1 MIKKIIFIVVLFLGF
16 NSFGQDIVELR
27 KKANTTSDKELLV
40 FVKKAKD
47 QGLSLA
53 EAEKQFSLLG
63 AKPKEIKRLR
73 DLWDEETPEDEP
85 NLFEDSDNENQS
97 KFGNTIPFEEEENN
111 EIDSEELLNED
122 EFTIDDEVEEL
133 KRFGSDFFNNKN
145 IIKTP
150 QLFVSTPADYRLGPG
165 DELIIN
171 LFGASENTYSV
182 QISRNGNVK
191 FDKLAPVF
199 LSGLSVGSASRRL
212 KSRLSKIYT
221 GLNSE
226 NAVEKV
232 DLELNL
238 QKARS
243 IVVNITG
250 QVVAPGTYTI
260 SGFSSVLNALY
271 AAGGPNDVGTY
282 RDINII
288 RNGKVVYNVD
298 LYDYFS
304 NGIYPNIYLRDQDV
318 ILVKP
323 YQIETEVVSGFKQL
337 ALFEFKEGEVISDLI
352 KISGGAKSNT
362 YKSKIFIERFDVF
375 SKKIIEINEIDFKKT
390 KLNDGDK
397 ISFKEI
403 NNENIT
409 GSVRIGGAVYLS
421 GGFELKNNK
430 TVNDLINSAKGLTN
444 DLIGSNAILYRNS
457 NGLDNESISINLK
470 NNNELS
476 TQLFENDSLYLPNSN
491 DFLFDQVIEIKGE
504 VNFPREIEFRF
515 GYTIPDLI
523 ILSGGLTPYANK
535 NDIRIFRNTSKSG
548 GENVTQEIIIKLD
561 ENLTPNKKILLQPD
575 DIVTVNT
582 FPYRKENK
590 FYSIEGELAL
600 PGLYSIKNQTYS
612 VYDAITENVEFLKSS
627 SIDGISIIRDEI
639 QIPVA
644 GSKLM
649 SQGNKSK
656 YNFELV
662 SGDKIIIPAINNTVI
677 VSGEVQQE
685 GIINIDRPISAKA
698 AIELV
703 GGFTNKSIKKE
714 VYVEY
719 QNGLRKVTSNF
730 LFFKFYP
737 KVLPGSKV
745 VVPVKDENEQT
756 TSVGDIV
763 GYTTSLVSIIA
774 LIKSL

>member
-133 KRFGSDFFNNKN
+133 KRFGSDFFNNEN
-145 IIKTP
+145 IVETP

-409 GSVRIGGAVYLS
+409 GSVAIGGAVYLG

-430 TVNDLINSAKGLTN
+430 TVKDLINSAKGLTN

-457 NGLDNESISINLK
+457 NGLNNESISINLK
-470 NNNELS
+470 NNDELS

-491 DFLFDQVIEIKGE
+491 DFLFDQFIEIKGE
-504 VNFPREIEFRF
+504 VNLPREIEFRF
-515 GYTIPDLI
+515 GYTISDLI

-535 NDIRIFRNTSKSG
+535 NDVRIFRNISKSG
-548 GENVTQEIIIKLD
+548 DENVTQEIIIKLD
-561 ENLTPNKKILLQPD
+561 ENLTPNKKIILQPD

-582 FPYRKENK
+582 FPFRKENK
-590 FYSIEGELAL
+590 FYSIEGEVAL

-627 SIDGISIIRDEI
+627 SIDGISIVRDEI

-649 SQGNKSK
+649 SQGKESK

-662 SGDKIIIPAINNTVI
+662 SGDKIIIPAINNTVT

-685 GIINIDRPISAKA
+685 GIINIDRPISAKS
-698 AIELV
+698 AIESV

-737 KVLPGSKV
+737 KVLPGSIV
-745 VVPVKDENEQT
+745 VVPVKDENEQK

-763 GYTTSLVSIIA
+763 GYTTSIVSIIA

>member
-133 KRFGSDFFNNKN
+133 KRFGSDFFNNEN
-145 IIKTP
+145 IVETP

-730 LFFKFYP
+730 LFFKF
-737 KVLPGSKV
+737 
-745 VVPVKDENEQT
+745 
-756 TSVGDIV
+756 
-763 GYTTSLVSIIA
+763 
-774 LIKSL
+774 